1 MVLFCHGPFHPSYC
15 FLTDV
20 PTKEGVGVYVWSAAI
35 VLCSVVTKERDA
47 EVKPLVCGNKGTVR
61 LNETCWIFD
70 HGGGGIGLT

>member
-1 MVLFCHGPFHPSYC
+1 
-15 FLTDV
+15 
-20 PTKEGVGVYVWSAAI
+20 

-47 EVKPLVCGNKGTVR
+47 EVKPLVCGDKGTVR